1 MHQIKKGIIYIACCL
16 FMGSSAFAQE
26 KTDYFVYI
34 QNEKSQPFY
43 LKYKGQVISSSPKG
57 YIILSKMEQGES
69 VPVTVGFPKNEHPE
83 QSFLLKVNRRDQ
95 GLLLKNGE
103 EGFALYDLQSFAVTR
118 AGEGLVAKQK
128 KTDDPVAAEV
138 AAANTEA
145 FKEVGTDVTK
155 VGDVATNQPETPK
168 KADAAPPKAKGN
180 FASALDRVVVD
191 GRDEVIPEE
200 KPEMVAAPV
209 KEEVIEPAAPTEKLS
224 KKQQRKNR
232 KKATSLSEEE
242 QAILASVLDDERKAA
257 EQEASDETAAQE
269 KVKEEKGAEEE
280 AVVKEEK
287 PELVLPAEEVPVA
300 KKEKKSKKKTSTKDP
315 EFIEFGE
322 ESAAAVTTGAA
333 VATEAAVEKKP
344 SARDLKRQ
352 KRKEAREASESE
364 AIDSAVQQTETP
376 VEEIKEK
383 PRKKQKVEEE
393 TPATGETAKMAN
405 SDCAKSLEVDEF
417 RKLMRKMSGQKN
429 EDNMIDVFRKGIKG
443 VCVSTDQVRSLV
455 QLLDQESYRYQLL
468 DIAYPKTVDAE
479 NFSSLSSVLKQDYY
493 VERFKAM
500 LRKK

>member
-16 FMGSSAFAQE
+16 FLGSSVFAQE

-43 LKYKGQVISSSPKG
+43 LKYKGQVLSSSPKG

-69 VPVTVGFPKNEHPE
+69 VPVTVGFPKNEYPE

-95 GLLLKNGE
+95 GLLLKNGD
-103 EGFALYDLQSFAVTR
+103 EGFALYDLQSFAITR

-128 KTDDPVAAEV
+128 KTEDPVAAEV

-145 FKEVGTDVTK
+145 FKEGVTEVAKVEDVPS
-155 VGDVATNQPETPK
+155 GQAEGPK
-168 KADAAPPKAKGN
+168 NADTAKPKAKGS

-209 KEEVIEPAAPTEKLS
+209 KEEIVESAAPAEKLS

-232 KKATSLSEEE
+232 KKNAVLSDEE
-242 QAILASVLDDERKAA
+242 QAILAGVLDEERKAA
-257 EQEASDETAAQE
+257 EQEASDETAVQE
-269 KVKEEKGAEEE
+269 KVKEEKVAEGDV
-280 AVVKEEK
+280 VVKEEK
-287 PELVLPAEEVPVA
+287 PALILPAEEAPVA
-300 KKEKKSKKKTSTKDP
+300 KKEKKSKKKAAAKDP

-322 ESAAAVTTGAA
+322 EGAAATTSGAA
-333 VATEAAVEKKP
+333 VATEAVTEKKP

-364 AIDSAVQQTETP
+364 AIDTAVQQTETA

-383 PRKKQKVEEE
+383 PKKKQKADEE
-393 TPATGETAKMAN
+393 TPAIDETPKMVN
-405 SDCAKSLEVDEF
+405 SDCVKSLEVDEF

-429 EDNMIDVFRKGIKG
+429 EDNMIDVFRKGIRG
-443 VCVSTDQVRSLV
+443 VCVSTEQVRSLV

-468 DIAYPKTVDAE
+468 DIAYPRTFDAE
-479 NFSSLSSVLKQDYY
+479 NFGALSNVLKQDYY